1 MAGKV
6 CCFDYLTL
14 NLSATPVR
22 TDDDRL
28 LDPDQPTSE
37 GVYKF
42 FETQEILTS
51 WWNYKCSQ
59 QFRSS
64 VCLNWL
70 TDMI

>member
-28 LDPDQPTSE
+28 LDPDRPTSE
-37 GVYKF
+37 GLYKL
-42 FETQEILTS
+42 FETQEIIFH
-51 WWNYKCSQ
+51 YPH
-59 QFRSS
+59 
-64 VCLNWL
+64 
-70 TDMI
+70 